1 MCRRALADFT
11 AERRTRLDAVA
22 PVHSAPHTRVAFLDT
37 NFFEATSPAL
47 TVTIVS
53 RPGDALNA
61 MWSGPDQD
69 GVVLAP
75 AGSERIYRVVADR
88 HTVAVFT

>member
-1 MCRRALADFT
+1 ML
-11 AERRTRLDAVA
+11 
-22 PVHSAPHTRVAFLDT
+22 
-37 NFFEATSPAL
+37 
-47 TVTIVS
+47 
-53 RPGDALNA
+53 PGDALNA